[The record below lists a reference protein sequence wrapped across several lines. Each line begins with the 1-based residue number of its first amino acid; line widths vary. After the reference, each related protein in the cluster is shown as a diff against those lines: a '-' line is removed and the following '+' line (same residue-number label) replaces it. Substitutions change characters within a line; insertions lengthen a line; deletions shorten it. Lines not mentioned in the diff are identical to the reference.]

1 MYGFRVA
8 NRYAKALLEYALQQ
22 NVLEAVFADMTLI
35 DKTIKSHKDLER
47 MLISPIVKTTVKK
60 NVLSK
65 IFTMVTPETQR
76 LFELLIHNGRLPILG
91 VVAEKF
97 VVQYN
102 IDKNQKTAVVTTAT
116 PLDES
121 TRKEML
127 QKVMILTKNNNVTL
141 ENKVDKNIIGGF
153 ILRVGDVQYN
163 ASVAHKLNRLKQEF
177 QEKLFL

>member
-76 LFELLIHNGRLPILG
+76 LFELLIHN
-91 VVAEKF
+91 
-97 VVQYN
+97 
-102 IDKNQKTAVVTTAT
+102 
-116 PLDES
+116 
-121 TRKEML
+121 
-127 QKVMILTKNNNVTL
+127 
-141 ENKVDKNIIGGF
+141 
-153 ILRVGDVQYN
+153 
-163 ASVAHKLNRLKQEF
+163 
-177 QEKLFL
+177 

>member
-65 IFTMVTPETQR
+65 IFTTITPETLR
-76 LFELLIHNGRLPILG
+76 LFELLMKNGRLSILG
-91 VVAEKF
+91 TVA
-97 VVQYN
+97 
-102 IDKNQKTAVVTTAT
+102 
-116 PLDES
+116 
-121 TRKEML
+121 
-127 QKVMILTKNNNVTL
+127 
-141 ENKVDKNIIGGF
+141 
-153 ILRVGDVQYN
+153 
-163 ASVAHKLNRLKQEF
+163 
-177 QEKLFL
+177 

>member
-22 NVLEAVFADMTLI
+22 NALEAVFADMTLI
-35 DKTIKSHKDLER
+35 DKTIKSHKDLE
-47 MLISPIVKTTVKK
+47 LISPIVKTTVKK

-102 IDKNQKTAVVTTAT
+102 IYTNQKTAVVTTAT

-177 QEKLFL
+177 QEKFFL

>member
-65 IFTMVTPETQR
+65 IFTTITPETLR
-76 LFELLIHNGRLPILG
+76 LFELLIKIL
-91 VVAEKF
+91 
-97 VVQYN
+97 N
-102 IDKNQKTAVVTTAT
+102 HSSI
-116 PLDES
+116 ES
-121 TRKEML
+121 ML
-127 QKVMILTKNNNVTL
+127 
-141 ENKVDKNIIGGF
+141 
-153 ILRVGDVQYN
+153 
-163 ASVAHKLNRLKQEF
+163 
-177 QEKLFL
+177 

>member
-1 MYGFRVA
+1 MYGSRVA

-22 NVLEAVFADMTLI
+22 NALEAVFADMTLI

-102 IDKNQKTAVVTTAT
+102 IYKNQKTAVVTTAT

-127 QKVMILTKNNNVTL
+127 LTKNNNVTL